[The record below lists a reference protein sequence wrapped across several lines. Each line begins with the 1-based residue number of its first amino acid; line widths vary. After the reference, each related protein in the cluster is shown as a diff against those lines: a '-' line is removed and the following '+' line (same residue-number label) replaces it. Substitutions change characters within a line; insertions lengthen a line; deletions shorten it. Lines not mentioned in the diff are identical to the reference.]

1 MPAAA
6 WRRAVRVTLTAI
18 AVFYGCRYGLGD
30 PTMALYAVFAV
41 LAFSLLSQ
49 TSGPPAVR
57 TRTLLACLAF
67 GLVDVT
73 IATYAAVNTWV
84 AVVAMFVFGF
94 LVSFAGVGG
103 VRVSEISTGLQLLFI
118 LPSLP
123 PFDPGSLGSRLIGLT
138 IGMLVLIVTD
148 RVLLPD
154 PGPPSFVERLADAAD
169 KGSALADAIVRAC
182 RTGGSAEGAELDRRV
197 DEAKAASLRLRLVE
211 VPLAERPS
219 SPTRRDRGLTDAA
232 GTLRAALHR
241 LFALRTEVATDPL
254 SLPEPVLAAIGSA
267 LADTR
272 AALLGAEPAPSTDA
286 LMAALADEQ
295 NLWREVMAEEPDSPE
310 ARSVRSVG
318 GAATL
323 VAAIQAADATRATVL
338 AVRAAVGA
346 PVAADDCGPDDQFWY
361 ARQSQVALIW
371 HRVRQNLT
379 VRSVEFQNALRL
391 AAGLALARFIAGEFG
406 LSHGLWVLL
415 ATLTLTRTS
424 VRATRGALKPALIG
438 TVIGVALAGVLLLLA
453 GTNNVPYV
461 VVMPIALFAAVLAG
475 PTVGPI
481 GLQAT
486 FTLVVACLFSQV
498 APPTLELARDRLI
511 DVLIGAAVGVAVGVL
526 AWPRGG
532 QSELRRSGSRCL
544 AAAADCIEATADWIV
559 ATGSADALGRRLVNV
574 RRALVFYESTYA
586 QYRSEPVD
594 NRDTTDWLIVGVAA
608 ARAANGA
615 QATAR
620 WADQSGALPW
630 PDVRADLET
639 SARRIADEFRS
650 AAQRLAEGVPTEHDQ
665 LTADG
670 VSGEGRHTLREADR
684 AAVRAGLRETARE
697 PGRQEHPEATLR
709 AVEAWGW
716 LWWLADD
723 LSRLEGEIEPMAP
736 AATVRP

>member
-1 MPAAA
+1 MPASA
-6 WRRAVRVTLTAI
+6 WRRGVRVTLTAI
-18 AVFYGCRYGLGD
+18 GAFYGCRYGLGD

-94 LVSFAGVGG
+94 LVSFAGVCG
-103 VRVSEISTGLQLLFI
+103 VRVSEVSTGLQLLFI

-123 PFDPGSLGSRLIGLT
+123 PFDPGSLGSRLVGLT
-138 IGMLVLIVTD
+138 IGMMTLVVAD
-148 RVLLPD
+148 RLLLPD
-154 PGPPSFVERLADAAD
+154 PGPPGFTERLADAAD
-169 KGSALADAIVRAC
+169 KGHALAEAIVHAGRL
-182 RTGGSAEGAELDRRV
+182 GGPVGGPELDRRV
-197 DEAKAASLRLRLVE
+197 EEAKAASLALRLAE
-211 VPLAERPS
+211 VPLTERPS

-232 GTLRAALHR
+232 GSLRATLHR
-241 LFALRTEVATDPL
+241 LFALRTEVAEVPE
-254 SLPEPVLAAIGSA
+254 SLPVPVVAAIGST
-267 LADTR
+267 LADVR
-272 AALLGAEPAPSTDA
+272 AALLRAGPPPSTDA
-286 LMAALADEQ
+286 LTAALGGERD
-295 NLWREVMAEEPDSPE
+295 LWREVLAEDPDSAE

-323 VAAIQAADATRATVL
+323 VAAIQAAEGTRAAAL
-338 AVRAAVGA
+338 AVRAAHGA
-346 PVAADDCGPDDQFWY
+346 SVPEEDSRPNDRFWY
-361 ARQSQVALIW
+361 ARESPVTLVW

-379 VRSVEFQNALRL
+379 VRSVELQNALRL

-406 LSHGLWVLL
+406 LSHGLWILL

-424 VRATRGALKPALIG
+424 VRATRGALKPALLG
-438 TVIGVALAGVLLLLA
+438 TVIGVVLAGALLFLA
-453 GTNNVPYV
+453 GTNVVPYV
-461 VVMPIALFAAVLAG
+461 VMMPIALFAAVLAG

-481 GLQAT
+481 GLQAA

-498 APPTLELARDRLI
+498 APPALELARDRLV

-532 QSELRRSGSRCL
+532 QAELRRAGSRCL
-544 AAAADCIEATADWIV
+544 SAAADCIDTTADWIV
-559 ATGSADALGRRLVNV
+559 ATGPADALGRRLHEV
-574 RRALVFYESTYA
+574 RQALTLYESTYA

-594 NRDTTDWLIVGVAA
+594 NGDRTDWFIVGVAA
-608 ARAANGA
+608 TRAASGA
-615 QATAR
+615 QAAAR
-620 WADQSGALPW
+620 WAGGDGALPW
-630 PDVRADLET
+630 ADVRADLET
-639 SARRIADEFRS
+639 AARRIADEFRS
-650 AAQRLAEGVPTEHDQ
+650 AAQRLATSHDVTQ
-665 LTADG
+665 E
-670 VSGEGRHTLREADR
+670 SRHTLRDADR
-684 AAVRAGLRETARE
+684 EAVRSGIRETARE
-697 PGRQEHPEATLR
+697 PGRQDHPDATLR

-736 AATVRP
+736 AATLHP

>member
-1 MPAAA
+1 VPAAA
-6 WRRAVRVTLTAI
+6 WRRGVRVTLTAI
-18 AVFYGCRYGLGD
+18 GVFYGCRYGLGD

-84 AVVAMFVFGF
+84 AVLAMFVFGF
-94 LVSFAGVGG
+94 LVSFAGVCG
-103 VRVSEISTGLQLLFI
+103 VRVSEVSTGLQLLFI

-138 IGMLVLIVTD
+138 IGMVVLIVTD

-154 PGPPSFVERLADAAD
+154 PGPPSFASQLAEATERAR
-169 KGSALADAIVRAC
+169 ALAAGIVDAC
-182 RTGGSAEGAELDRRV
+182 RVGGSITSDELDRLAA
-197 DEAKAASLRLRLVE
+197 EAKSAATSIRLDE

-219 SPTRRDRGLTDAA
+219 APTRFERGLTDATGA
-232 GTLRAALHR
+232 LRAACYR
-241 LFALRTEVATDPL
+241 LLVLRSEVRDDTDDLPL
-254 SLPEPVLAAIGSA
+254 PVVAAVESTLAAA
-267 LADTR
+267 RT
-272 AALLGAEPAPSTDA
+272 ALLGTSPAPSTDA
-286 LMAALADEQ
+286 LTAALETERD
-295 NLWREVMAEEPDSPE
+295 LWRTVLAEDSSAADPREVRPL
-310 ARSVRSVG
+310 R

-323 VAAIQAADATRATVL
+323 VAAIQAADSTRVMVL
-338 AVRAAVGA
+338 ALRAGSGA
-346 PVAADDCGPDDQFWY
+346 SVPAAESGRNEPFWY
-361 ARQSQVALIW
+361 AHGSSFALIW

-379 VRSVEFQNALRL
+379 VRSVELQNALRL
-391 AAGLALARFIAGEFG
+391 AAGLAVARFVAGEFG

-438 TVIGVALAGVLLLLA
+438 TVIGVVLSGLLLLLA
-453 GTNNVPYV
+453 GSTAAAYV

-481 GLQAT
+481 GTQAA

-498 APPTLELARDRLI
+498 APPTLELAGDRLV

-532 QSELRRSGSRCL
+532 QAELRRAGSRCL
-544 AAAADCIEATADWIV
+544 FAAADCVDTTADWIV
-559 ATGSADALGRRLVNV
+559 ATCPPDALDARLHEV
-574 RRALVFYESTYA
+574 RVALAFYDGTYA

-594 NRDTTDWLIVGVAA
+594 AHDSTDWLIVGVVT

-615 QATAR
+615 AAAAR
-620 WADQSGALPW
+620 WAEQRGALPW
-630 PDVRADLET
+630 EDVRADLEIA
-639 SARRIADEFRS
+639 ARRIADEFRS
-650 AAQRLAEGVPTEHDQ
+650 AAHRVATPTE
-665 LTADG
+665 T
-670 VSGEGRHTLREADR
+670 VSTSGRATLREADR
-684 AAVRAGLRETARE
+684 AAIRSGLAETARE
-697 PGRQEHPEATLR
+697 PGRHERPNATLR

-723 LSRLEGEIEPMAP
+723 LSRLEGETAP
-736 AATVRP
+736 AAAPASTATS

>member
-1 MPAAA
+1 VPAAA
-6 WRRAVRVTLTAI
+6 WRRGVRVTVTAI
-18 AVFYGCRYGLGD
+18 GVFYGCRYGLGD

-57 TRTLLACLAF
+57 TRTLLACLGF

-84 AVVAMFVFGF
+84 AVLAMFVFGF
-94 LVSFAGVGG
+94 LVSFAGVCG
-103 VRVSEISTGLQLLFI
+103 VRVSEVSTGLQLLFI

-138 IGMLVLIVTD
+138 IGMVVLIITD

-154 PGPPSFVERLADAAD
+154 PGPPSFASQLAQAAE
-169 KGSALADAIVRAC
+169 KARGLAAGIVDAC
-182 RTGGSAEGAELDRRV
+182 RVAGSITSDELDRLAA
-197 DEAKAASLRLRLVE
+197 EAKTAATGIRLDE
-211 VPLAERPS
+211 IPLAERPS
-219 SPTRRDRGLTDAA
+219 APTRLQRGLTDATGA
-232 GTLRAALHR
+232 LRAACYR
-241 LFALRTEVATDPL
+241 LLVLRAEVRDDPDD
-254 SLPEPVLAAIGSA
+254 LPVPVVAAVEST
-267 LADTR
+267 LADART
-272 AALLGAEPAPSTDA
+272 ALLGRSPAPSTDA
-286 LMAALADEQ
+286 LAAALESERE
-295 NLWREVMAEEPDSPE
+295 LWRAVLAEHSGTADPGQ
-310 ARSVRSVG
+310 VRPLR

-323 VAAIQAADATRATVL
+323 VAAIQAADSARALVL
-338 AVRAAVGA
+338 ALRAGFGA
-346 PVAADDCGPDDQFWY
+346 SVPADQSGPNEPFWY
-361 ARQSQVALIW
+361 AHRSSFALIW

-379 VRSVEFQNALRL
+379 VRSVELQNALRL
-391 AAGLALARFIAGEFG
+391 AAGLAVARFVAGEFG

-438 TVIGVALAGVLLLLA
+438 TVIGVVLAGLLLLLA
-453 GTNNVPYV
+453 GSTAAAYV

-481 GLQAT
+481 GTQAA

-498 APPTLELARDRLI
+498 APPTLELARDRLV
-511 DVLIGAAVGVAVGVL
+511 DVLVGAAVGVAVGVL

-532 QSELRRSGSRCL
+532 QAELRRAGSRCL
-544 AAAADCIEATADWIV
+544 SAAADCVDTTADWIV
-559 ATGSADALGRRLVNV
+559 ATCPPDALDARLHEV
-574 RRALVFYESTYA
+574 RVALAFYDGTYA

-594 NRDTTDWLIVGVAA
+594 ARDSTDWLIVGVVT

-615 QATAR
+615 AAAAR
-620 WADQSGALPW
+620 WAEQRGALPW
-630 PDVRADLET
+630 EDVRADLET
-639 SARRIADEFRS
+639 AARRIADEFRS
-650 AAQRLAEGVPTEHDQ
+650 AAHRVATPSQT
-665 LTADG
+665 
-670 VSGEGRHTLREADR
+670 VSISSRATLREADR
-684 AAVRAGLRETARE
+684 AAIRSGLAETARE
-697 PGRQEHPEATLR
+697 PGRHERPNATLR

-723 LSRLEGEIEPMAP
+723 LSRLEGETAPMAAP
-736 AATVRP
+736 ASTTTT

>member
-1 MPAAA
+1 M
-6 WRRAVRVTLTAI
+6 TAI
-18 AVFYGCRYGLGD
+18 GVFYGCRYGLGD

-57 TRTLLACLAF
+57 TRTLLACLGF

-84 AVVAMFVFGF
+84 AVVTMFVFGF
-94 LVSFAGVGG
+94 LVSFAGVCG
-103 VRVSEISTGLQLLFI
+103 VRVSEVSTGLQLLFI

-138 IGMLVLIVTD
+138 IGMVALIITD
-148 RVLLPD
+148 RVLLPE
-154 PGPPSFVERLADAAD
+154 PGPPSFASRLAEATEKAR
-169 KGSALADAIVRAC
+169 ALAAGIVDAC
-182 RTGGSAEGAELDRRV
+182 RGGGLMTSDELDRL
-197 DEAKAASLRLRLVE
+197 AAEVKTAATGIRLDQ

-219 SPTRRDRGLTDAA
+219 APTRLERGLTDATGA
-232 GTLRAALHR
+232 LRAASYR
-241 LFALRTEVATDPL
+241 LLVLRSEVRDDPDDLPVPVVAAVESTLTDVRKALV
-254 SLPEPVLAAIGSA
+254 GQ
-267 LADTR
+267 
-272 AALLGAEPAPSTDA
+272 GPAPSTDA
-286 LMAALADEQ
+286 LAAALESERE
-295 NLWREVMAEEPDSPE
+295 LWRTVLADDSGAADAGEVRPL
-310 ARSVRSVG
+310 R

-323 VAAIQAADATRATVL
+323 VATIQAADSARGVVL
-338 AVRAAVGA
+338 ALRAGFGA
-346 PVAADDCGPDDQFWY
+346 SVPADDSGPNEPFWY
-361 ARQSQVALIW
+361 AHGSAFALIW

-391 AAGLALARFIAGEFG
+391 AAGLAVARFVAGEFG

-424 VRATRGALKPALIG
+424 VRATRGALKPALVG
-438 TVIGVALAGVLLLLA
+438 TVIGVVLAGLLLLFA
-453 GTNNVPYV
+453 GSTAAAYV

-481 GLQAT
+481 GTQAA

-498 APPTLELARDRLI
+498 APPTLELARDRLV
-511 DVLIGAAVGVAVGVL
+511 DVLVGAAVGVAVGVL

-532 QSELRRSGSRCL
+532 QAELRRAGSRCL
-544 AAAADCIEATADWIV
+544 SAAADCVDTTADWIV
-559 ATGSADALGRRLVNV
+559 ATCPADALDARLHEARV
-574 RRALVFYESTYA
+574 ALAFYDGTYA

-594 NRDTTDWLIVGVAA
+594 AHDSTDWLIVGVVT

-615 QATAR
+615 AAAAR
-620 WADQSGALPW
+620 WAEQRGALPW
-630 PDVRADLET
+630 EDVRADLET
-639 SARRIADEFRS
+639 AARRIADEFRS
-650 AAQRLAEGVPTEHDQ
+650 AAHRVATPSET
-665 LTADG
+665 
-670 VSGEGRHTLREADR
+670 VSSGSRATLREADR
-684 AAVRAGLRETARE
+684 AAIRSGLAETARE
-697 PGRQEHPEATLR
+697 PGRHERPNATLR

-723 LSRLEGEIEPMAP
+723 LSRLEGETAPMAAP
-736 AATVRP
+736 ASASTS